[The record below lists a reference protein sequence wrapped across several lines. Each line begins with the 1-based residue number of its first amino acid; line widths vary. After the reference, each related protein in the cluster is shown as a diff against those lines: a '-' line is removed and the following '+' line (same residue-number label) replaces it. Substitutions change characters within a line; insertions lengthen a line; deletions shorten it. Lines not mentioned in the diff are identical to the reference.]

1 MNGGFGNRPLVG
13 ISTGKSWGVRFE
25 RDMKVLLANRS
36 SLFEMYSP
44 QGFTLLWLPTWN
56 GEKKDAIPIWDCDPY
71 FIEICRRV
79 RFKLS
84 NEQIQCYRANTNAAR
99 VIAPDDLNGR
109 TEDPWT
115 PIEKKDLKALTL
127 GAFRSFFSI
136 GVHGSSVLPFR
147 SSGAITREKK

>member
-1 MNGGFGNRPLVG
+1 MLVTSKNHDVKGSRIVRPDPEHLLFALLNLQSMECFLGRGNYGIARMNGGLGNRPLVG
-13 ISTGKSWGVRFE
+13 ISTGKSWGVLFE

-79 RFKLS
+79 R
-84 NEQIQCYRANTNAAR
+84 
-99 VIAPDDLNGR
+99 
-109 TEDPWT
+109 
-115 PIEKKDLKALTL
+115 
-127 GAFRSFFSI
+127 
-136 GVHGSSVLPFR
+136 
-147 SSGAITREKK
+147 